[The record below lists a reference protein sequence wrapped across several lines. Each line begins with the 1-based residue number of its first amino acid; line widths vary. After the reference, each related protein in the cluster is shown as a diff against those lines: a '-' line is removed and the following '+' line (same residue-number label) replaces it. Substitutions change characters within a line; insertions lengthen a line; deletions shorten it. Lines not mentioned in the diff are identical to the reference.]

1 MRINSF
7 DAVTDFSP
15 VTAALVVGSSLGGL
29 LMGSQIELDRFW
41 SRSSVAPLRMVQ
53 DLLAADFYTERIYR
67 STIVA
72 FVSWLAELT
81 DSFDRQVITG
91 LTNRIGMGSMSSAES
106 LKLGVSGKLQ
116 SYVLT
121 VLAAVVLLF
130 VSLTWLFR

>member
-1 MRINSF
+1 
-7 DAVTDFSP
+7 
-15 VTAALVVGSSLGGL
+15 
-29 LMGSQIELDRFW
+29 
-41 SRSSVAPLRMVQ
+41 MVQ